1 MLRKEDRLDQEI
13 IAIRHFFKYLTFSGN
28 VHVLYIKFRHMI
40 IVHVTLLEG
49 RKLQIDIKRV
59 KSSIILHVYK
69 FNSLI
74 KFNSLME
81 MQKQKQNMNK
91 IFMFRETEVY

>member
-1 MLRKEDRLDQEI
+1 
-13 IAIRHFFKYLTFSGN
+13 
-28 VHVLYIKFRHMI
+28 MI